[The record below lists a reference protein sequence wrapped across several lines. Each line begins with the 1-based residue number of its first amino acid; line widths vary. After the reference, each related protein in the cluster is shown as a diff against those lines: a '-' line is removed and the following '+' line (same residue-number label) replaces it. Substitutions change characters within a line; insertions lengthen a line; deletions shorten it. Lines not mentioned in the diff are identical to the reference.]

1 MNRLDMF
8 IKKRKTELKLELKK
22 LKELKKNQRKIEVL
36 RQKVYKVPPLEIFVS
51 WVSSFMD
58 WITDLIK
65 G

>member
-1 MNRLDMF
+1 MDRLDIF

-36 RQKVYKVPPLEIFVS
+36 RQKVYKVPPMEVFVS
-51 WVSSFMD
+51 WVGSFMD